1 MIPSNAITVVRAA
14 LAGGLLSLAIGSCGR
29 VADEEPLQIDSNTNW
44 LLRCD
49 SDTQCSGSLRCYCG
63 QCTQP
68 CASTNECGLL
78 EGAEC
83 APTGSALCGDQPA
96 LGGLCVL
103 GCREDAECGPDFS
116 CTDAQ
121 CVPKPCA
128 APFQS
133 WDELLEQVAQDV
145 QSLDA
150 VDREFAR
157 YISLANRAPYAACD
171 GSLSRERQA
180 INKTLNSMSSA
191 PTIAR
196 AVAIDANETLYRID
210 LREYRWDRLGR
221 YAGLETSDAWEAV
234 ARSNPFSAR
243 FVGSQADAAT
253 ANTLSSNPVMFAD
266 SFIAAATRPDVYP
279 TILGVPNDYRVLV
292 AQLDVGQYT
301 DAPRIRAGFTARDE
315 FIASHW
321 QTNSYAGYLWEIAAV
336 GAPPGALFNDPMR
349 TPAGERAVIY
359 TLPNGLQAFAFMG
372 ADSRRLDDSDVF
384 LDLNASNF
392 RATAPLSLLRE
403 HSPRVNLRDEVLDY
417 VRANPE
423 LFEPDIRAWISGQYV
438 EKAELDAL
446 LDSEAETFAAP
457 ALARAGVDIEAVE
470 PISATVDAYNRDV
483 TLDDVAGDLMV
494 PADELMDNLSLL
506 DPAFGVL
513 DGGAMDRDDFA
524 MMFHQALCIL
534 AAINENP
541 PAPDL
546 CEDAELGL

>member
-1 MIPSNAITVVRAA
+1 MKPSNAITVVRAA

-49 SDTQCSGSLRCYCG
+49 SDAQCSGSLRCYCG

-96 LGGLCVL
+96 VGGLCVL
-103 GCREDAECGPDFS
+103 GCRQDAECGPDFS
-116 CTDAQ
+116 CTEGQ
-121 CVPKPCA
+121 CVPKPCS
-128 APFQS
+128 APFET
-133 WDELLEQVAQDV
+133 WDDVLENVVTDLQG
-145 QSLDA
+145 LDEA
-150 VDREFAR
+150 DREFAR
-157 YISLANRAPYAACD
+157 YISLANHAPYATCD

-180 INKTLNSMSSA
+180 LNKTLNSLSSA

-196 AVAIDANETLYRID
+196 TVAVGTTETLYRVD
-210 LREYRWDRLGR
+210 LRNYRWDRVTR
-221 YAGLETSDAWEAV
+221 YAGLGYSDAWEAV
-234 ARSNPFSAR
+234 ANNNPFAVR

-253 ANTLSSNPVMFAD
+253 LLSVSSRPVMFAD

-292 AQLDVGQYT
+292 AQLDVGRYT

-315 FIASHW
+315 FIATHW
-321 QTNSYAGYLWEIAAV
+321 QTNSYAGYLWEITAV
-336 GAPPGALFNDPMR
+336 GAPPGALFDNPMR

-359 TLPNGLQAFAFMG
+359 TLPNGLQGFAFMG
-372 ADSRRLDDSDVF
+372 ADSRRLDDSAIF
-384 LDLNASNF
+384 LDVNASNF
-392 RATAPLSLLRE
+392 RATAPVSLLRE
-403 HSPRVNLRDEVLDY
+403 HSPRVTLSDEVLDY
-417 VRANPE
+417 VLANPG
-423 LFEPDIRAWISGQYV
+423 LYEPDEREGIAQQYV
-438 EKAELDAL
+438 EQAQLQAL
-446 LDSEAETFAAP
+446 LDSEAETFVVP
-457 ALARAGVDIEAVE
+457 ALERAGVTPSAAE

-483 TLDDVAGDLMV
+483 TIDDVAGELMV
-494 PADELMDNLSLL
+494 PLEDLINNLNLL

-524 MMFHQALCIL
+524 TLFHQALCTLAIL
-534 AAINENP
+534 NENQ
-541 PAPDL
+541 PAPEI
-546 CEDAELGL
+546 CEASQGF